1 VLLNKKGQIR
11 IIEAFLAV
19 LVILSASV
27 FSITFYCPT
36 ASSDDEKMLKTLG
49 MQVLMELDNNG
60 TLGKFIDKSNWTA
73 VRESLEILLPIG
85 VSYNVTVFNE
95 EMSQINNS
103 TVSNGLKG
111 QKIVS
116 VEYLC
121 ANQSSEVRFYLVR
134 LQLALVR

>member
-1 VLLNKKGQIR
+1 MSFNKKGQIR
-11 IIEAFLAV
+11 MIEAFLAV

-27 FSITFYCPT
+27 FSITLSPT
-36 ASSDDEKMLKTLG
+36 ASSDDEKLLAALG

-60 TLGKFIDKSNWTA
+60 TLGKFIDERNWTA
-73 VRESLEILLPIG
+73 VRESLEILLPVG
-85 VSYNVTVFNE
+85 VSYNVTIYDDA
-95 EMSQINNS
+95 MSQISDS
-103 TVSNGLKG
+103 TISNGLKG

-121 ANQSSEVRFYLVR
+121 ASQSSEVSFYLVR

>member
-1 VLLNKKGQIR
+1 M
-11 IIEAFLAV
+11 IEAFLAV

-27 FSITFYCPT
+27 FSITLYYPT
-36 ASSDDEKMLKTLG
+36 VSSDDEKMLKTLG

-60 TLGKFIDKSNWTA
+60 TLGNFIDESNWTA

-85 VSYNVTVFNE
+85 VSYNVTVYDE
-95 EMSQINNS
+95 AMSQINDS
-103 TVSNGLKG
+103 TMSNGLKG

-116 VEYLC
+116 AEYLC
-121 ANQSSEVRFYLVR
+121 ASQSSEVRFYLVR

>member
-1 VLLNKKGQIR
+1 M
-11 IIEAFLAV
+11 IEAFLAV

-27 FSITFYCPT
+27 FSITLYYPT
-36 ASSDDEKMLKTLG
+36 ANSDDEKMLKTLG

-60 TLGKFIDKSNWTA
+60 TLGNFIDKSNWTA

-85 VSYNVTVFNE
+85 VSYNVTVYNDA
-95 EMSQINNS
+95 MSQINDS
-103 TVSNGLKG
+103 TISNGLKG

-121 ANQSSEVRFYLVR
+121 ASQSSEVCFYLVR

>member
-1 VLLNKKGQIR
+1 MLFNKKGQTR
-11 IIEAFLAV
+11 MIEAFLAV

-27 FSITFYCPT
+27 FSITLSPT
-36 ASSDDEKMLKTLG
+36 TNSDDEKMLKTLG

-60 TLGKFIDKSNWTA
+60 TLGNFIDKSNWTA
-73 VRESLEILLPIG
+73 VRESLEILLPMG
-85 VSYNVTVFNE
+85 VSYNVAVYDET
-95 EMSQINNS
+95 MSQINDA

-111 QKIVS
+111 QEIVS

-121 ANQSSEVRFYLVR
+121 ASQSSEVRFYLVR

>member
-1 VLLNKKGQIR
+1 M
-11 IIEAFLAV
+11 IEAFLAV

-27 FSITFYCPT
+27 FSITLYYPT

-49 MQVLMELDNNG
+49 MQVLIELDNNG
-60 TLGKFIDKSNWTA
+60 ALGNFIDESNWTA

-85 VSYNVTVFNE
+85 VSYNVTVYDEAMN
-95 EMSQINNS
+95 QINNS
-103 TVSNGLKG
+103 TMSNGLKG

-121 ANQSSEVRFYLVR
+121 ASQSSEVRFYLVR